1 MQLNIFDE
9 NVKQTFMR
17 KSWTVCVKLFPK
29 QNTYNHK
36 LSHSRISLD
45 HTALALRGD
54 KRGRQLWKKVSE
66 TLVLPLVY
74 VKVKESRVQPPV
86 ARPLRQQ
93 STVIFKI
100 QVIIFLYQWL

>member
-9 NVKQTFMR
+9 NVKQTFRR
-17 KSWTVCVKLFPK
+17 KSWTVCVKLSPK
-29 QNTYNHK
+29 KDTNNHK

-45 HTALALRGD
+45 HKALVLRGD

-86 ARPLRQQ
+86 ARPLRQH

-100 QVIIFLYQWL
+100 QVNIFPYP

>member
-9 NVKQTFMR
+9 NVKQTFRR
-17 KSWTVCVKLFPK
+17 KSCTVCLKLSPK

-36 LSHSRISLD
+36 LNHSRISLD
-45 HTALALRGD
+45 HKALVLSGD

-86 ARPLRQQ
+86 VRPLRQQ
-93 STVIFKI
+93 STLIFKI
-100 QVIIFLYQWL
+100 